1 MNNLVS
7 KFSPAFKPSH
17 PGFVIFYVTNRC
29 NFRCN
34 FCFYSEEIEKGLK
47 PDELSV
53 DEIKKIAHLAR
64 ININENEANKVSEK
78 LEGILGLIDQMTQV
92 NTENIE
98 PMAHALDITQPLRED
113 KVTEVDIRE
122 KSLKLSNETDQS
134 LFIVPRVIE

>member
-1 MNNLVS
+1 M
-7 KFSPAFKPSH
+7 KFD
-17 PGFVIFYVTNRC
+17 N
-29 NFRCN
+29 
-34 FCFYSEEIEKGLK
+34 
-47 PDELSV
+47 

-64 ININENEANKVSEK
+64 ININESEAKKVSEK

-113 KVTEVDIRE
+113 KVTEVDMRE
-122 KSLKLSNETDQS
+122 KSLKLSNETHQS

>member
-1 MNNLVS
+1 M
-7 KFSPAFKPSH
+7 KFD
-17 PGFVIFYVTNRC
+17 N
-29 NFRCN
+29 
-34 FCFYSEEIEKGLK
+34 
-47 PDELSV
+47 

-64 ININENEANKVSEK
+64 INIDENEANKVSEK

-92 NTENIE
+92 NTDSIE

-113 KVTEVDIRE
+113 KVTEVDIRD

>member
-1 MNNLVS
+1 M
-7 KFSPAFKPSH
+7 KFD
-17 PGFVIFYVTNRC
+17 N
-29 NFRCN
+29 
-34 FCFYSEEIEKGLK
+34 
-47 PDELSV
+47 

-64 ININENEANKVSEK
+64 ININENETKKVSEK
-78 LEGILGLIDQMTQV
+78 LEGILGLIDQMTEV
-92 NTENIE
+92 NTDSIE